1 MNRSH
6 DVSFGMDGG
15 QRLRFYIQTFGCQM
29 NENDSRLIAGL
40 LRSAGH
46 QPAEGLADADLV
58 VVNTCCVRENAEN
71 RALGFL
77 GSLKH
82 WKEEVPGR
90 IIAVMGCM
98 AQKSGT
104 AELLQKSYRHIGIV
118 IGTFA
123 GAKLPRYVEEYAASG
138 ERIIDTEE
146 RYGEE
151 ELKRCEV
158 LAPTIESGYRAQ
170 VNINYGCN
178 NFCSY
183 CIVPYVRGRER
194 SRSVSEIVDEV
205 NALTANGVREIQL
218 LGQNVNSYG
227 RELENG
233 IDFAYL
239 LQQVSKVEGLE
250 RIRYMTSHPRDFDQR
265 LAETIARLPKVCRHF
280 HLPLQSGCD
289 RLLTQMNR
297 GYQTAQSRPLL
308 QQIRRLFPQATITTD
323 LIVGFPGETEK
334 DFQETLDFVCECRF
348 DAAYTFLYSRRP
360 GTPAAD
366 MPEQVSDAVKKER
379 LQRLMA
385 IQDPISLALNE
396 QLVGRTLSVMV
407 EGISKQNNSMMSG
420 RTDGNKIVIFPL
432 QKSARP
438 GDLLDI
444 EIRTAHTWN
453 LYGEPV

>member
-1 MNRSH
+1 
-6 DVSFGMDGG
+6 
-15 QRLRFYIQTFGCQM
+15 
-29 NENDSRLIAGL
+29 
-40 LRSAGH
+40 
-46 QPAEGLADADLV
+46 
-58 VVNTCCVRENAEN
+58 
-71 RALGFL
+71 
-77 GSLKH
+77 
-82 WKEEVPGR
+82 
-90 IIAVMGCM
+90 
-98 AQKSGT
+98 
-104 AELLQKSYRHIGIV
+104 
-118 IGTFA
+118 
-123 GAKLPRYVEEYAASG
+123 
-138 ERIIDTEE
+138 
-146 RYGEE
+146 
-151 ELKRCEV
+151 
-158 LAPTIESGYRAQ
+158 
-170 VNINYGCN
+170 
-178 NFCSY
+178 
-183 CIVPYVRGRER
+183 
-194 SRSVSEIVDEV
+194 
-205 NALTANGVREIQL
+205 
-218 LGQNVNSYG
+218 
-227 RELENG
+227 
-233 IDFAYL
+233 
-239 LQQVSKVEGLE
+239 
-250 RIRYMTSHPRDFDQR
+250 
-265 LAETIARLPKVCRHF
+265 
-280 HLPLQSGCD
+280 
-289 RLLTQMNR
+289 MNR
-297 GYQTAQSRPLL
+297 GYQTAQYRLLL

>member
-1 MNRSH
+1 M
-6 DVSFGMDGG
+6 
-15 QRLRFYIQTFGCQM
+15 
-29 NENDSRLIAGL
+29 
-40 LRSAGH
+40 
-46 QPAEGLADADLV
+46 
-58 VVNTCCVRENAEN
+58 
-71 RALGFL
+71 
-77 GSLKH
+77 
-82 WKEEVPGR
+82 
-90 IIAVMGCM
+90 
-98 AQKSGT
+98 
-104 AELLQKSYRHIGIV
+104 
-118 IGTFA
+118 
-123 GAKLPRYVEEYAASG
+123 
-138 ERIIDTEE
+138 
-146 RYGEE
+146 
-151 ELKRCEV
+151 

-297 GYQTAQSRPLL
+297 GYQTAQYRLVL